1 MRRRKFFG
9 VMGGAVVWPVVARAQ
24 RPAMPIIGFLSSE
37 SPSQFG
43 DMVGAFRQG
52 LNELGFVEHRNVGIE
67 YRWAEGQ
74 YDRLPALAA
83 ELVGQR
89 VSLIA
94 ATGGTLAAHAVKGA
108 TTSIPIVFVSGDD
121 PVRTGIVDRLNRP
134 GGNITGV
141 MIMTTMLAA
150 KRLEVLRDLLPKA
163 TNIGVLF
170 NPANRTAADQVKDI
184 QAAASTLGQTLKIVE
199 ATTEREIESSF
210 ATLAAQRIDALIV
223 GTDPFFN
230 SRRQQI
236 VALAARYAMPAN
248 YALREYATAGGL
260 ISYGSRRS
268 EAYRQAG
275 IYTGQILKGEKPAD
289 MPVLQPTILELVI
302 NLKTAKALG
311 LTVPPTL
318 ISRADE
324 VIE

>member
-1 MRRRKFFG
+1 MKRRSFITLL
-9 VMGGAVVWPVVARAQ
+9 GGAAAAWPVVARGQ

-67 YRWAEGQ
+67 YRWTEGQ

-89 VSLIA
+89 VSVIA
-94 ATGGTLAAHAVKGA
+94 ATGGTLAAQAVKRA
-108 TTSIPIVFVSGDD
+108 TTSIPIVFVAGDD

-184 QAAASTLGQTLKIVE
+184 KAAAI
-199 ATTEREIESSF
+199 
-210 ATLAAQRIDALIV
+210 
-223 GTDPFFN
+223 
-230 SRRQQI
+230 
-236 VALAARYAMPAN
+236 
-248 YALREYATAGGL
+248 TA
-260 ISYGSRRS
+260 
-268 EAYRQAG
+268 
-275 IYTGQILKGEKPAD
+275 
-289 MPVLQPTILELVI
+289 
-302 NLKTAKALG
+302 
-311 LTVPPTL
+311 
-318 ISRADE
+318 
-324 VIE
+324 